1 MERAHFIPPV
11 TRRLQKPDLK
21 QRLMENTP
29 GQPELAKLL
38 ELAARE
44 HHHLCPR
51 QVLGVRMGLWIGE
64 LLGRELPQTDK
75 RLLLIVETD
84 GCLVDALAAATGC
97 RVGRRTLRIEDYGK
111 VAATGADTLTGQAVR
126 VTPQPGCRERAR
138 AYAPDARNKW
148 EAQLL
153 GYQRMPASHL
163 LSCETVRLTADL
175 AEIIGTPGQRAVC
188 EVCGEEI
195 LNGREVQL
203 GGRQLCRACAGP
215 AYYLRPAP
223 VGGD

>member
-1 MERAHFIPPV
+1 MEIAHLIPPV
-11 TRRLQKPDLK
+11 TRRPPTRGPVENLPD
-21 QRLMENTP
+21 
-29 GQPELAKLL
+29 QPDLAKLL

-64 LLGRELPQTDK
+64 LLGRKLPQTDK

-126 VTPQPGCRERAR
+126 VTPRPGCRERAL
-138 AYAPDARNKW
+138 AYAPEARNKW

-153 GYQRMPASHL
+153 GYQRMPAAQL
-163 LSCETVRLTADL
+163 LSCETVQLTTGV
-175 AEIIGTPGQRAVC
+175 AELLGTRRQRAVC
-188 EVCGEEI
+188 EICGEEI
-195 LNGREVQL
+195 LNGREVPL
-203 GGRQLCRACAGP
+203 DGRRLCRACAGP
-215 AYYLRPAP
+215 AYYRRPAP
-223 VGGD
+223 VDHD